1 MTDAVGTTGENGKRI
16 ALDAVSSQDGTSTT
30 ILLMESCGSS
40 ATNNRWDNNGSIA
53 WDVDVNNNPTTLSVP
68 SFPATFLGNMSADKN
83 GPAIIVNRGISDNGQ
98 TVNFGGGDKPINPT
112 VVGSN
117 SFSNDTGQP
126 NWYPSSNHGAGVAA
140 VFCDGHTQFVKDT
153 IPFSIYAQLMSW
165 DGINSRFGTVAGG
178 IPRDQLP
185 VLPSDF
191 AK

>member
-1 MTDAVGTTGENGKRI
+1 
-16 ALDAVSSQDGTSTT
+16 
-30 ILLMESCGSS
+30 MESCGSS
-40 ATNNRWDNNGSIA
+40 VTNNRWDNNGIA
-53 WDVDVNNNPTTLSVP
+53 WDVDGTTTTTLSVP

-178 IPRDQLP
+178 SHETNCLYCRQILQSNSRC
-185 VLPSDF
+185 
-191 AK
+191 